1 MVVAH
6 RGCWLMDGDEF
17 YINENCPA
25 GVEMAARYG
34 YPAVEID
41 VRYTLD
47 SVSTA
52 IWLPSSAVLNGA
64 KEGNKRMLLYLDSL
78 KVILTFSSAILKKY
92 DL

>member
-1 MVVAH
+1 
-6 RGCWLMDGDEF
+6 MDGDEF

-47 SVSTA
+47 SVSAA
-52 IWLPSSAVLNGA
+52 IWCG
-64 KEGNKRMLLYLDSL
+64 EMLL
-78 KVILTFSSAILKKY
+78 
-92 DL
+92 

>member
-1 MVVAH
+1 
-6 RGCWLMDGDEF
+6 MDGDEF

-52 IWLPSSAVLNGA
+52 IWCG
-64 KEGNKRMLLYLDSL
+64 EMLLYLL
-78 KVILTFSSAILKKY
+78 VNAHY
-92 DL
+92 VAAN

>member
-1 MVVAH
+1 MNNTLFTCILTVLFLSGCRKSAELPMVVAH

-52 IWLPSSAVLNGA
+52 IWCG
-64 KEGNKRMLLYLDSL
+64 EMLL
-78 KVILTFSSAILKKY
+78 
-92 DL
+92 